1 MLDQLREALR
11 ALRTGAV
18 HPSERRPMIASMR
31 DTLVQARVGLGDLRA
46 ALDTTRARL
55 GEERRELET
64 VRRRKGLAA
73 GIKDVQT
80 VTIAER
86 YEAQHLQRVTVFEQK
101 LAVQEAELAMAEREV
116 EEMTAELKLA
126 AAGIDSVAS
135 GGAASGGV
143 APGLDTSLDPDAEQ
157 LRQELDSLAR
167 AQRRAATNAEADEK
181 LAALKRRM
189 EK

>member
-1 MLDQLREALR
+1 MFEQFRDALR

-18 HPSERRPMIASMR
+18 HPSERRPMISHMR
-31 DTLVQARVGLGDLRA
+31 DTLVQARVGLADLRTS
-46 ALDTTRARL
+46 LETTRARL
-55 GEERRELET
+55 EAERRELET

-73 GIKDVQT
+73 GINDAET

-86 YEAQHLQRVTVFEQK
+86 YETQHAQRVTVLEQK

-126 AAGIDSVAS
+126 AAGVGSVAS
-135 GGAASGGV
+135 TSTAQPDVAA
-143 APGLDTSLDPDAEQ
+143 DPEAERLQ
-157 LRQELDSLAR
+157 QELDSLAR
-167 AQRRAATNAEADEK
+167 ARRRAATEAEADEK

>member
-1 MLDQLREALR
+1 
-11 ALRTGAV
+11 
-18 HPSERRPMIASMR
+18 MISHMR
-31 DTLVQARVGLGDLRA
+31 DTLVQARVGLGDLRV
-46 ALDTTRARL
+46 ALDTTRSRL
-55 GEERRELET
+55 EAERRELET

-73 GIKDVQT
+73 GINDAET

-86 YEAQHLQRVTVFEQK
+86 YEVQHAQRVTVLEQK

-126 AAGIDSVAS
+126 AAGVDSVAS
-135 GGAASGGV
+135 PASAQPDIAA
-143 APGLDTSLDPDAEQ
+143 DPDAERLQ
-157 LRQELDSLAR
+157 QELDALAR
-167 AQRRAATNAEADEK
+167 ARRRAATEAEADEK